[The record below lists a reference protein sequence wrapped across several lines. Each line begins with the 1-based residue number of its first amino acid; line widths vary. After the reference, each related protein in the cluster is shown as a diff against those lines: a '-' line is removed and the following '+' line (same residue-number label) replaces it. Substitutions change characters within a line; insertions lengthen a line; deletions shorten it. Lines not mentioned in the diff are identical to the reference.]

1 MKRFRL
7 SMLMA
12 LLAGLLFAPV
22 NFAQQ
27 NAADAPASKEDIE
40 RFLETMHSRDTMK
53 NMMSLISKQM
63 HQMAV
68 EQAKKQPSLPPDFVA
83 RMDKAA
89 DDMVKNFPTDELFD
103 AMIPVYQRHLTKGDV
118 DAFIG
123 FYSSPTGQKF
133 LREMPAITSEAMQA
147 SMGLVQKM
155 MAQTMQRVQ
164 NEVAQDQKKGD
175 ANSKKPAQ
183 PSSN

>member
-1 MKRFRL
+1 MKRFGL
-7 SMLMA
+7 SMFTA
-12 LLAGLLFAPV
+12 LLVSLLFV
-22 NFAQQ
+22 SVSLAQQ
-27 NAADAPASKEDIE
+27 NPPDAPASKADIE

-53 NMMSLISKQM
+53 NMMGLMTKQM

-118 DAFIG
+118 DALIA
-123 FYSSPTGQKF
+123 FYSTPTGQKF
-133 LREMPAITSEAMQA
+133 LREVPAMMSEAMQA

-164 NEVAQDQKKGD
+164 DEVAQDQKKDG

-183 PSSN
+183 PMSN

>member
-1 MKRFRL
+1 MKRFGL
-7 SMLMA
+7 SMSMA
-12 LLAGLLFAPV
+12 LLVSLLFATV
-22 NFAQQ
+22 SLAQQ
-27 NAADAPASKEDIE
+27 NAADAPASKADIE
-40 RFLETMHSRDTMK
+40 RFLDTMHSRDLSK
-53 NMMSLISKQM
+53 NIMSMVSRQM

-83 RMDKAA
+83 RTDKAA
-89 DDMVKNFPTDELFD
+89 EDMVKNFPTDELFD

-133 LREMPAITSEAMQA
+133 LREMPAMTSEAMQA